1 MTRTKENDLFYL
13 PAEWAL
19 QSGIQL
25 TWPHDRTDWKPYLK
39 EITDTFIELARHI
52 AEDEKVLI
60 VTPHVESVRQLLA
73 ERLGQKLIGNI
84 LFYSCDTND
93 TWARDHGFLTLLPK
107 SNRPVKASV
116 PANAETSYSPEQDN
130 KNRQPAGLLLDF
142 HFNGWGEKF
151 PSDLDDRINRSLY
164 AQGAFNGEREDHEN
178 FVLEGGS
185 IESDGQGT
193 LFTTT
198 HCLMAPHRNQPFT
211 KEEIESKLKFVFRA
225 RRMIWLEHGLLEG
238 DDTDGHIDTIVRTA
252 PNDTLL
258 YMGCQDEKDSQ
269 YEDFKLLEQ
278 QLQSLRTLNGTPYQ
292 LLELPMPDP
301 IYQDGE
307 RLPATYANF
316 VITNHTIL
324 YPTYHQAEKDR
335 LSGRILSEAFP
346 GKRIIGIDA
355 RTAIRQHGSLHCLT
369 MQYPAGIIRN
379 KN

>member
-39 EITDTFIELARHI
+39 EITDTFVELARHI

-60 VTPHVESVRQLLA
+60 VTPHVESVRQLLT

-93 TWARDHGFLTLLPK
+93 TWARDHGFLTLLPQ

-116 PANAETSYSPEQDN
+116 PDDAETSYSPEQDN

-164 AQGAFNGEREDHEN
+164 EQGAFNGEREDHED

-198 HCLMAPHRNQPFT
+198 HCLMAPHRNQPLT

-301 IYQDGE
+301 IYEDGE

-316 VITNHTIL
+316 VITNHAIL

-335 LSGRILSEAFP
+335 SSGKILSQAFP
-346 GKRIIGIDA
+346 DKRIIGIDA
-355 RTAIRQHGSLHCLT
+355 RTVIRQHGSLHCLT
-369 MQYPAGIIRN
+369 MQFPTGIIRN